1 MKLLH
6 KPQLTHTS
14 FTTFSPAPG
23 RYPWPVNRRVLPPLV
38 FIAGATTMSTEMCAS
53 RLLAPFFGAS
63 ILIWANI
70 IGLILIYLSVG
81 YFVGGR
87 LADRHPTMR
96 FLCWLMLAAAGCVA
110 VLPFVAEP
118 FLSAAVDAFAGASVG
133 AFLGSFFAVMLLF
146 SAPITLLGMASPFA
160 VRLGVTTIEE
170 AGAVAG
176 RMYAL
181 STSGSIIGTFLPV
194 AVLIPAIGTRRT
206 MLATAC
212 LLALAASPVLGRR
225 YLAVP
230 ALIGAVA
237 LVPPGAVKPG
247 SHIIY
252 EGESAYQFVQ
262 VQSLPGGGRVLH
274 LNEGW
279 ADHSVYRPGQVL
291 TGGYWDQFLLAPILH
306 GPGFRSLSMI
316 GYAGG
321 TVGRAYGTYWPSVNV
336 LGIELD
342 PLVTDVGR
350 RYFGLADNP
359 RVRVATADGR
369 VYLEQHHTRY
379 DAVFLD
385 AFRQPYIPFYLTT
398 QEFWGLARDR
408 LDAGGMV
415 MANVGRIPND
425 AGLPDAI
432 AGTMATRFASVFE
445 WRVSGFNDI
454 VAGFTSPTT
463 AAELRARLAAA
474 PAALQ
479 PAAGFAQQLRLVPAS
494 DDPLTDDRAPVEWM
508 TDQMIVRYAADAPSA
523 GTP

>member
-1 MKLLH
+1 M
-6 KPQLTHTS
+6 
-14 FTTFSPAPG
+14 
-23 RYPWPVNRRVLPPLV
+23 NRRVLPPLV

-87 LADRHPTMR
+87 LADRHPTLR
-96 FLCWLMLAAAGCVA
+96 FLCWLMLSAAACVA

-237 LVPPGAVKPG
+237 LVPPGLVKPG
-247 SHIIY
+247 SHVIY

-279 ADHSVYRPGQVL
+279 ADHSIYRPHQVL
-291 TGGYWDQFLLAPILH
+291 TGGYWDQFLLAPLLH
-306 GPGFRSLSMI
+306 GPGFRSFSMI

-342 PLVTDVGR
+342 PLVTQVGR
-350 RYFGLADNP
+350 RYFGLASNP

-408 LDAGGMV
+408 LDRGGMV
-415 MANVGRIPND
+415 MANVGRIPGD
-425 AGLPDAI
+425 TSLPDAI

-454 VAGFTSPTT
+454 VAGFTAPTT
-463 AAELRARLAAA
+463 AAELRLRLDGA
-474 PAALQ
+474 PPGLQ
-479 PAAGFAQQLRLVPAS
+479 PAAGFAQELRQVPAS
-494 DDPLTDDRAPVEWM
+494 SDPLTDDRAPVEWM
-508 TDQMIVRYAADAPSA
+508 TDQMIVRYAADSPSA
-523 GTP
+523 GNP